1 MSLET
6 TRDVAFFADPSDI
19 VKSIDGM
26 LYDQPGTDLIAADP
40 SVYFAAAD
48 EDNVIDFCMKID
60 LGAPLPTGIFTI
72 GGEDVPLLANEFVRG
87 RPPQRPPG
95 IQQ

>member
-6 TRDVAFFADPSDI
+6 TLDVAFFVDPSDI
-19 VKSIDGM
+19 VKSIEGM

-48 EDNVIDFCMKID
+48 EDNVVDFCMKID

-72 GGEDVPLLANEFVRG
+72 GGEDVPLMAVDFVGG
-87 RPPQRPPG
+87 RPPRRPPG
-95 IQQ
+95 LHE